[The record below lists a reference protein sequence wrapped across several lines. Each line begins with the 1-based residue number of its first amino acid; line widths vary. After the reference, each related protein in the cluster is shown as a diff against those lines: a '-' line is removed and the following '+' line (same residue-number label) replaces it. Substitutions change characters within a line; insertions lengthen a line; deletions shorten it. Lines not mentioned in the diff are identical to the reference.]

1 MVTSIALIVGFVLH
15 VIAFFL
21 IILLFLR
28 ISKIQE
34 VEKRQIQLMKD
45 MENAVSAYLLEL
57 KDENER
63 FLTKLSNAVNQINEE
78 PGDLTYGKKN
88 DSNREPG
95 NDAELPSYFPNVDEV
110 KDRLEIVGAQPETP
124 QIEGEMTEKQVDSI
138 VEEQSVLQQAV
149 ALYAEGK
156 SIEEIARILA
166 KGKTEIELLLK
177 FRQM

>member
-1 MVTSIALIVGFVLH
+1 
-15 VIAFFL
+15 
-21 IILLFLR
+21 LR

-34 VEKRQIQLMKD
+34 VEKRQIQLMKE

-63 FLTKLSNAVNQINEE
+63 FLTKLSNAVNQFNEE
-78 PGDLTYGKKN
+78 QSDLTYAKKN
-88 DSNREPG
+88 ESNSELES
-95 NDAELPSYFPNVDEV
+95 DAELPPYFPNVDQV
-110 KDRLEIVGAQPETP
+110 KDHLEIGGVQPETS
-124 QIEGEMTEKQVDSI
+124 QLKGETTEKKVDSI
-138 VEEQSVLQQAV
+138 GGEQSVLQQA
-149 ALYAEGK
+149 LELHAEGK